1 MRSHA
6 AIMDMQFDLAQKT
19 PADIA
24 LMTPATKGCGARYCD
39 RCEVRDQAICADLD
53 ADECAAFNRIGR
65 RVTLQAGQTVM
76 WEGDSS
82 TLVANVID
90 GTLKLSTS
98 TSDGREQIVG
108 VVYAS
113 DFIGRPF
120 GARTPHSVTALTDAR
135 LCLYP
140 RGAFDCFART
150 HPQLQHRL
158 LQRTLD
164 DLDRTRAWMVL
175 LGRRTAREKVAI
187 FLLDMSRRLR
197 TDGQGVFELPLSR
210 QQIADILG
218 LTIETVS
225 RQLSEMKR
233 LGAIALVGRRGVRVA
248 DADQLKAMAGDD

>member
-1 MRSHA
+1 
-6 AIMDMQFDLAQKT
+6 MDMQFDLAQKA
-19 PADIA
+19 PRDADMA
-24 LMTPATKGCGARYCD
+24 VMMTPAAGGCGAGYCD

-53 ADECAAFNRIGR
+53 PQERAALNRIGR

-76 WEGDSS
+76 WEGDDSMV
-82 TLVANVID
+82 VANVIE
-90 GTLKLSTS
+90 GTLKLATS
-98 TSDGREQIVG
+98 TGDGREQIVG

-140 RGAFDCFART
+140 RGAFDGFAR
-150 HPQLQHRL
+150 QHSQ

-164 DLDRTRAWMVL
+164 DLDRTRAWMLL
-175 LGRRTAREKVAI
+175 LGRKNAREKVAS

-197 TDGQGVFELPLSR
+197 ADRGGVIDLPLSR

-225 RQLSEMKR
+225 RQLSDMKR
-233 LGAIALVGRRGVRVA
+233 LGVIALAGRRGVRIC
-248 DADQLKAMAGDD
+248 DADRLESMAEGE

>member
-1 MRSHA
+1 MDRR
-6 AIMDMQFDLAQKT
+6 MDMRFDLAQKAQDDGAFVMAAT
-19 PADIA
+19 P
-24 LMTPATKGCGARYCD
+24 PAKGCGGQYCE

-53 ADECAAFNRIGR
+53 EKQRVALNRIGR
-65 RVTLQAGQTVM
+65 RVSLQAGQTVM

-82 TLVANVID
+82 TLVANVIE

-98 TSDGREQIVG
+98 TGDGREQIVG

-140 RGAFDCFART
+140 RGAFDGFARE
-150 HPQLQHRL
+150 HPALEHRL

-164 DLDRTRAWMVL
+164 DLDRTRAWMLL
-175 LGRRTAREKVAI
+175 LGRKNAREKVATL
-187 FLLDMSRRLR
+187 LLDMHRRLR
-197 TDGQGVFELPLSR
+197 ADGAGVIELPLSR
-210 QQIADILG
+210 QQIADVLG

-225 RQLSEMKR
+225 RQIGDLKR
-233 LGAIALVGRRGVRVA
+233 MGVIALAGRRGVRIV
-248 DADQLKAMAGDD
+248 DAGRLEGMAEGE

>member
-1 MRSHA
+1 
-6 AIMDMQFDLAQKT
+6 MDMQFDLAQKA
-19 PADIA
+19 PGGAEMA
-24 LMTPATKGCGARYCD
+24 AVMTPAAGGCSAGYCD
-39 RCEVRDQAICADLD
+39 RCEVRDQAICADLNPQ
-53 ADECAAFNRIGR
+53 ERAALNRIGR

-76 WEGDSS
+76 WEGDDSMV
-82 TLVANVID
+82 VANVIE
-90 GTLKLSTS
+90 GTLKLATS
-98 TSDGREQIVG
+98 TGDGREQIVG

-140 RGAFDCFART
+140 RGAFDGFARQ
-150 HPQLQHRL
+150 HSQLEHRL

-164 DLDRTRAWMVL
+164 DLDRTRAWMLL
-175 LGRRTAREKVAI
+175 LGRKNAREKVAS

-197 TDGQGVFELPLSR
+197 ADPEGVIDLPLSR

-225 RQLSEMKR
+225 RQFSDMKR
-233 LGAIALVGRRGVRVA
+233 LGVIALAGRRGVRIS
-248 DADQLKAMAGDD
+248 DADRLEGMAEGD

>member
-1 MRSHA
+1 
-6 AIMDMQFDLAQKT
+6 MDMHFDLAQKT
-19 PADIA
+19 PRDADVTA
-24 LMTPATKGCGARYCD
+24 MMTPAAGGCGATYCD

-53 ADECAAFNRIGR
+53 AQERAALNRIGR

-76 WEGDSS
+76 WEGDDS
-82 TLVANVID
+82 TVVANVIE
-90 GTLKLSTS
+90 GTLKLATS
-98 TSDGREQIVG
+98 SGDGSEQIVG

-140 RGAFDCFART
+140 RGAFDGFARE
-150 HPQLQHRL
+150 HPRLEHRL

-164 DLDRTRAWMVL
+164 DLDRTRAWMLL
-175 LGRRTAREKVAI
+175 LGRKNAREKVAT

-197 TDGQGVFELPLSR
+197 PDRSGVLDLPLSR

-225 RQLSEMKR
+225 RQISELKR
-233 LGAIALVGRRGVRVA
+233 LGVIALSGRRGVRIC
-248 DADQLKAMAGDD
+248 QSESLEAMAEGE